1 VYCIYDGSCKRSY
14 PGFPLACGKFFPEKE
29 FLMIRQH
36 EIPFFFMRGGTSRGP
51 YFNAADLPE
60 NRDDI
65 ARILLKVIGAGH
77 PLNIDG
83 IGGGNQVT
91 NKVAILSRSNNK
103 ETDIDYLFAQVSVAD
118 QLVDFKPTCGNI
130 LSGVGPAAIEMGLMP
145 ASDVVTKVR
154 IKLVNTGALV
164 EAHVQ
169 TPGGKVRYDG
179 ETGIDGVP
187 GTAAR
192 IDLQF
197 MDVVGSVTGHLLPTG
212 NLRDCFDEVEVTC
225 LDVAMPI
232 VIARA
237 DAFGLSGH
245 ETVEQLE
252 SSTGF
257 MARMETIRLA
267 AGLAMGMGDVSS
279 SVTPKFALFAP
290 AKQGGTIAARYFMPW
305 QVHPSMAVT
314 GAQCL
319 ASCAALPKSIAE
331 GLLVRPTTSPVT
343 ITIEHPSGMI
353 DVLVDYACDDQ
364 IDNLGNTAGFNLRS
378 AGLIRT
384 ARKLAEGTLFISS

>member
-1 VYCIYDGSCKRSY
+1 MMAAVGGVIPDLLPHVKS
-14 PGFPLACGKFFPEKE
+14 FFREKE

-36 EIPFFFMRGGTSRGP
+36 EIPFLFMRGGTSRGP

-60 NRDDI
+60 NRNDI
-65 ARILLKVIGAGH
+65 SRILLKVIGAGH

-91 NKVAILSRSNNK
+91 NKVAILSRSNKK
-103 ETDIDYLFAQVSVAD
+103 EIDIDYLFAQVSVAD

-130 LSGVGPAAIEMGLMP
+130 LSGVGPAAIEMGLIP
-145 ASDVVTKVR
+145 ASEVITKVR

-169 TPGGKVRYDG
+169 TPGGTVCYDG

-197 MDVVGSVTGHLLPTG
+197 MDVAT
-212 NLRDCFDEVEVTC
+212 
-225 LDVAMPI
+225 PI

-252 SSTGF
+252 SKTDF
-257 MARMETIRLA
+257 MARMQAIRLA
-267 AGLAMGMGDVSS
+267 AGAAMGMGDVSS
-279 SVTPKFALFAP
+279 SVTPKLSLFAP
-290 AKQGGTIAARYFMPW
+290 AKNGGTIAARYLIPW
-305 QVHPSMAVT
+305 QAHPSMPVT

-319 ASCAALPKSIAE
+319 ASCEALPGSISE
-331 GLLVRPTTSPVT
+331 GLVVLPTTSPAT
-343 ITIEHPSGMI
+343 INIEHPCGMI
-353 DVLVDYACDDQ
+353 DAIVDYTCDDRS
-364 IDNLGNTAGFNLRS
+364 DHLGNAMGFSVRS

-384 ARKLAEGTLFISS
+384 ARKLVALTLFISF

>member
-1 VYCIYDGSCKRSY
+1 
-14 PGFPLACGKFFPEKE
+14 
-29 FLMIRQH
+29 
-36 EIPFFFMRGGTSRGP
+36 
-51 YFNAADLPE
+51 
-60 NRDDI
+60 
-65 ARILLKVIGAGH
+65 
-77 PLNIDG
+77 
-83 IGGGNQVT
+83 
-91 NKVAILSRSNNK
+91 
-103 ETDIDYLFAQVSVAD
+103 
-118 QLVDFKPTCGNI
+118 
-130 LSGVGPAAIEMGLMP
+130 MGLIP
-145 ASDVVTKVR
+145 ASDSVTKVR

-164 EAHVQ
+164 EALVQ
-169 TPGGKVRYDG
+169 TPGGNVCYDG
-179 ETGIDGVP
+179 DTRIDGVP

-212 NLRDCFDEVEVTC
+212 SLRDCFDKVEVTC

-252 SSTGF
+252 SNTDF
-257 MARMETIRLA
+257 MARMQAIRLA
-267 AGLAMGMGDVSS
+267 AGAAMGMGDVSS

-290 AKQGGTIAARYFMPW
+290 AKNGGTIAARYFMPW
-305 QVHPSMAVT
+305 QAHPSMAVT

-319 ASCAALPKSIAE
+319 ASCAALPGSIAE
-331 GLLVRPTTSPVT
+331 GLLVRPTTSPAT

-353 DVLVDYACDDQ
+353 DVIVDYTCDDRS
-364 IDNLGNTAGFNLRS
+364 DHLGNAGGFAVRS

-384 ARKLAEGTLFISS
+384 ARKLAAGTLFISS

>member
-1 VYCIYDGSCKRSY
+1 
-14 PGFPLACGKFFPEKE
+14 
-29 FLMIRQH
+29 M
-36 EIPFFFMRGGTSRGP
+36 
-51 YFNAADLPE
+51 
-60 NRDDI
+60 
-65 ARILLKVIGAGH
+65 
-77 PLNIDG
+77 
-83 IGGGNQVT
+83 
-91 NKVAILSRSNNK
+91 SRSSKK
-103 ETDIDYLFAQVSVAD
+103 EIDIEYLFAQVSVAD

-145 ASDVVTKVR
+145 ASDVITKVR

-169 TPGGKVRYDG
+169 TPGGTVCYDG

-212 NLRDCFDEVEVTC
+212 NLTDCFDDVEVTC

-252 SSTGF
+252 SNTDF
-257 MARMETIRLA
+257 MARMQVIP
-267 AGLAMGMGDVSS
+267 VSY
-279 SVTPKFALFAP
+279 THL
-290 AKQGGTIAARYFMPW
+290 T
-305 QVHPSMAVT
+305 
-314 GAQCL
+314 
-319 ASCAALPKSIAE
+319 LPTKA
-331 GLLVRPTTSPVT
+331 
-343 ITIEHPSGMI
+343 
-353 DVLVDYACDDQ
+353 
-364 IDNLGNTAGFNLRS
+364 
-378 AGLIRT
+378 
-384 ARKLAEGTLFISS
+384 